1 METRFIF
8 RRLCLGL
15 LAASSLWLGGCSKD
29 TEPPDVETPGDQEL
43 YFPEA
48 VRYASWETADPDAL
62 GWDAAAESELNVYLE
77 ATGTKA
83 FLILHKGRLA
93 KEAYFGSFTADSL
106 WYWASAGKTL
116 TGFCVGLAQ
125 QEGLLALSDPTS
137 DYLGTGWTSAPPEKE
152 ALIKIADQLRMTSG
166 LDDAA
171 FDCTDPACLDYM
183 ADAGQRWAYHNGPY
197 TLLQRVVAAA
207 SGDSYTAFFNSRLR
221 DRIGMEGLWL
231 STNGSNSV
239 YFSTARSMARFGL
252 LVLGGGSWG
261 ETPILTDTEYY
272 QAMLNPSQ
280 ALNKSYGYLWWLN
293 GQGSFMAP
301 GTQIVFPGALIP
313 EAPADLVA
321 GLGKNDQKLYL
332 VPSEGLVVVRMGEDS
347 GENTL
352 GPSSF
357 DNELWKRLSAYL
369 NL

>member
-8 RRLCLGL
+8 RMLGL
-15 LAASSLWLGGCSKD
+15 APLLAGLLWLASCSKD
-29 TEPPDVETPGDQEL
+29 SEPPEEQTPGETGL
-43 YFPEA
+43 YFPEP
-48 VRYASWETADPDAL
+48 VRYAAWETADPAAL
-62 GWDAAAESELNVYLE
+62 GWDTPAEDALDTYLE

-83 FLILHKGRLA
+83 FLVLHRGRLA
-93 KEAYFGSFTADSL
+93 KETYFGSFTADSL

-116 TGFCVGLAQ
+116 TGFCVGLAL
-125 QEGLLALSDPTS
+125 QEGLLELTDPTS
-137 DYLGTGWTSAPPEKE
+137 DYLGTGWTVTPPEKE
-152 ALIKIADQLRMTSG
+152 DGIQIRHQLSMTTG

-197 TLLQRVVAAA
+197 TLLQQVVAAA
-207 SGDSYTAFFNSRLR
+207 SGQSYTAFFNSRLR

-261 ETPILTDTEYY
+261 ETPILTDTDFYE
-272 QAMLNPSQ
+272 AMLSPSQ
-280 ALNKSYGYLWWLN
+280 NLNKSYGYLWWLN
-293 GQGSFMAP
+293 GQPSYMAP
-301 GTQIVFPGALIP
+301 GTQVVFPGALIP

-332 VPSEGLVVVRMGEDS
+332 VPSEGLVVVRLGEDS

-357 DNELWKRLSAYL
+357 DSELWQRLSAYL